1 MNKELIQNTI
11 TNVERGDSYLNYFS
25 VISDEINKILLK
37 DNSSDFLNKS
47 KEMDIWEKISN
58 AEISETPEQI
68 YPKQEFIN
76 DLKEL
81 LKK

>member
-1 MNKELIQNTI
+1 MNLELIQNVI
-11 TNVERGDSYLNYFS
+11 TNIERGDNYLNYFS
-25 VISDEINKILLK
+25 VISDEINKIIIK
-37 DNSSDFLNKS
+37 ESSSNFLNQS

-81 LKK
+81 LKN

>member
-1 MNKELIQNTI
+1 MNLELIQNVI
-11 TNVERGDSYLNYFS
+11 TNIERGDNYLNYFS
-25 VISDEINKILLK
+25 VISDEINKIILK
-37 DNSSDFLNKS
+37 EGSSNFLNQS

-81 LKK
+81 LKN

>member
-1 MNKELIQNTI
+1 MNLELIQNVI
-11 TNVERGDSYLNYFS
+11 TNIEKGDNYLNYFS
-25 VISDEINKILLK
+25 VISDEINKIIIK
-37 DNSSDFLNKS
+37 ESSSDFLNQS

-58 AEISETPEQI
+58 AEISENPEQT
-68 YPKQEFIN
+68 YPKQIFLN

>member
-1 MNKELIQNTI
+1 MNLELIQNVI
-11 TNVERGDSYLNYFS
+11 TNIERGDNYLNYFS
-25 VISDEINKILLK
+25 VISDEINKIIIK
-37 DNSSDFLNKS
+37 ESSSDFLNKS

-81 LKK
+81 LKN